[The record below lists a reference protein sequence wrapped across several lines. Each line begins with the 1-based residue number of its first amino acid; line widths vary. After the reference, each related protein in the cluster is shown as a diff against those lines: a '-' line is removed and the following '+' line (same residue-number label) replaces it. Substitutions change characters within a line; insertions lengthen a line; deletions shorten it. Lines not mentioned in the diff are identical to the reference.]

1 MRKVKQ
7 IKITISS
14 DEYTRRD
21 AKALGKY
28 SKGKF
33 VSVPTH
39 IIREDVRYE
48 NINLKSRHQLHIPTA
63 LNFLKPCSLDRR
75 AVEH

>member
-1 MRKVKQ
+1 MRKVRE

-21 AKALGKY
+21 VKALGKY
-28 SKGKF
+28 RKGKF

-39 IIREDVRYE
+39 NVIREDVRYE
-48 NINLKSRHQLHIPTA
+48 NINLKSRDQLHIPTA
-63 LNFLKPCSLDRR
+63 LHFLKSCSLDRS
-75 AVEH
+75 